1 MIKTPATRG
10 FLFMWSMID
19 NCNHY
24 CSIFHQVIYGRLYCF
39 LLSRNTHLYMTNA
52 VPTRNIN
59 VSKPAWVLESIL
71 DCRKQIAWLGWACVL
86 LTLTGCSSTQGRSP
100 QAQEDIPLATLA
112 VPQQV
117 SYQSELA
124 LAKLGQML
132 SSPELNP
139 DQRAELFYERG
150 VMFDRVGLRT
160 MARIDFS
167 RALRE
172 RPDFAE
178 AYNFIGVYLTQQ
190 QNFDEAYEAFDSA
203 LELAPEYD
211 YAYLNRG
218 IALYYGKRPAL
229 AVQDLGEFYR
239 RRPEDPYRVL
249 WLYMA
254 ERNINNDHALLD
266 LQRRYKQHGGNEW
279 GWNIVGVVAG
289 EQSEAAFFRQVAQ
302 DSSNNKELAER
313 LCEAYFYFG
322 KVYLAQG
329 QIKRAASYFKLSMAS
344 NIYDFIEYRYAMLEL
359 NLLDPALAQ
368 SDDEEAM

>member
-1 MIKTPATRG
+1 MNVNAGAIARITALGCVIVTIKRHPSA
-10 FLFMWSMID
+10 D
-19 NCNHY
+19 NAY
-24 CSIFHQVIYGRLYCF
+24 LR
-39 LLSRNTHLYMTNA
+39 MTNR
-52 VPTRNIN
+52 VPPRNIKDI
-59 VSKPAWVLESIL
+59 KPAQVLESIL
-71 DCRKQIAWLGWACVL
+71 NRRKQMAWLGWVSVL
-86 LTLTGCSSTQGRSP
+86 LVLSGCSSTQGSK
-100 QAQEDIPLATLA
+100 QVSGGEDVPLATLA
-112 VPQQV
+112 VPQQI

-132 SSPELNP
+132 SSPDLNP

-190 QNFDEAYEAFDSA
+190 QSFDEAYEAFDSA
-203 LELAPEYD
+203 LELAPDYD

-218 IALYYGKRPAL
+218 IALYYGKRPAM
-229 AVQDLGEFYR
+229 AVQDLSEFYR

-254 ERNINNDHALLD
+254 ERNVNADRALQD
-266 LQRRYKQHGGNEW
+266 LQRRYKQHAGNEW

-289 EQSEAAFFRQVAQ
+289 EQAESDFFQMVAQ
-302 DSSNNKELAER
+302 QSESNKELAER
-313 LCEAYFYFG
+313 LCEAYFYLG

-329 QIKRAASYFKLSMAS
+329 QVKRAASYFKLSMAS

-359 NLLDPALAQ
+359 GLLDPSLEKAD
-368 SDDEEAM
+368 DDEVM